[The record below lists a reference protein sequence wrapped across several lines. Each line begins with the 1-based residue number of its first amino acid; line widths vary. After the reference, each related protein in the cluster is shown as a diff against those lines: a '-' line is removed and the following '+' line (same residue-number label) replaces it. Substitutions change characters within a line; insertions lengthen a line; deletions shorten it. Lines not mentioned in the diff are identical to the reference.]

1 MLGKVFRIVGIVL
14 LALTSVAVLLGG
26 IGTFCVAFKPTEYG
40 PVFAK
45 IAPFQWLY
53 ILFVVAGVVIGIMGI
68 VAMIRLIRGK
78 HGAYRFAVITLVAGL
93 ITGII
98 HVVASRA
105 LRGSSMP
112 ADPIMWVN
120 ALTLLVFLLYLI
132 PGVRNQ
138 VDSLKKDDH
147 SSGLGAG
154 AAMIVVGV
162 ITLTVQFWAGPTH
175 MLDGINY
182 ADVWHYPLAVAG
194 WSAMLGG
201 LAILGRYVLAEPEL
215 EEIASP
221 IAIGR

>member
-26 IGTFCVAFKPTEYG
+26 IGTYCVAFNPTGFG
-40 PVFAK
+40 PLFAK

-53 ILFVVAGVVIGIMGI
+53 ILFVVAGVAIGILGI
-68 VAMIRLIRGK
+68 VAMIRLIKGK
-78 HGAYRFAVITLVAGL
+78 PGAYRLAVITLVAGL
-93 ITGII
+93 ITGVI
-98 HVVASRA
+98 HVIASRA

-120 ALTLLVFLLYLI
+120 ALTLLVFLLYLVPSI
-132 PGVRNQ
+132 RNQ
-138 VDSLKKDDH
+138 VDSPKKNDH
-147 SSGLGAG
+147 SSSLGAG

-182 ADVWHYPLAVAG
+182 ADVWHWPLAVAG
-194 WSAMLGG
+194 WAATLGG
-201 LAILGRYVLAEPEL
+201 LAIMGRYVLAEPEL
-215 EEIASP
+215 EEYASP
-221 IAIGR
+221 IAIGK